1 MFTFN
6 NFAIYEMIL
15 LRCKTA
21 DLEFLYLEN
30 TLIFFYQIKLRKLQQ
45 SNGFDK
51 ILTFCYAKYNTSSKI
66 THYTWYI
73 QTSFATPCIYEAQ
86 NLHADLCDLHFENPE
101 RPYTLPPVVRIQE
114 LRTCVN
120 FTQKMGDF
128 HPSGYFEKSDL
139 PS

>member
-6 NFAIYEMIL
+6 NFAIYEMFL

-45 SNGFDK
+45 FNGFDQ

-73 QTSFATPCIYEAQ
+73 
-86 NLHADLCDLHFENPE
+86 
-101 RPYTLPPVVRIQE
+101 
-114 LRTCVN
+114 
-120 FTQKMGDF
+120 
-128 HPSGYFEKSDL
+128 
-139 PS
+139 